1 MMITMIRRIC
11 SACLLTLAV
20 FLLIIIGAGG
30 MLLDLLGA
38 AASALVGVAMIA
50 AGCAWMEADDEE

>member
-1 MMITMIRRIC
+1 MNLIKRVF
-11 SACLLTLAV
+11 SACLLALAV

-38 AASALVGVAMIA
+38 AASALICMATTEVYINM
-50 AGCAWMEADDEE
+50 MEEDE

>member
-1 MMITMIRRIC
+1 MNLIKRVF

-38 AASALVGVAMIA
+38 AASALIGVAMIA
-50 AGCAWMEADDEE
+50 AGCAWMEADDDE